1 MHCLFNVSTPNKKV
15 EWTAELDNAKL
26 RLADF
31 NNPGWYLQEE
41 NGMIGETAVLR
52 RTLPL
57 ISAIVPLFLQ
67 ESKYTVRQM
76 IFICF
81 ILMRCAIWY
90 HLHNLKNVRNTH
102 GGLLL
107 LEACNFTNSNTPP
120 WLFFTFIK

>member
-41 NGMIGETAVLR
+41 NGMIGKTAVLR

-81 ILMRCAIWY
+81 ISDALCDLVPFAQFKKCEK
-90 HLHNLKNVRNTH
+90 H
-102 GGLLL
+102 
-107 LEACNFTNSNTPP
+107 P
-120 WLFFTFIK
+120 WRSVTFRSLQLY

>member
-15 EWTAELDNAKL
+15 EWAAELDNTKL

-67 ESKYTVRQM
+67 ESKYTVRQND
-76 IFICF
+76 FICF
-81 ILMRCAIWY
+81 FNFFYILQCLY
-90 HLHNLKNVRNTH
+90 
-102 GGLLL
+102 G
-107 LEACNFTNSNTPP
+107 EF
-120 WLFFTFIK
+120 